1 MAVKQNIKNKKFV
14 NFLEKLA
21 SWEVIILSANPGN
34 PILARDT
41 LLGSGLKNFIIL
53 ATCFMIWFLKSNKKF
68 KVSSFSLMCFITLW
82 LFMTSFFRNSPFNV
96 LIGLSATPLIMYMLI
111 SVSDFKRLRELLL
124 NALTKLSAAT
134 LIIYFAIY
142 RSLGI
147 GITNINRNGTVQI
160 FYIFRDWWGRP
171 ASIYQEPGCFQII
184 TISILILFIDELVK
198 LNFTNVKYYIKK
210 FGIVILTLLA
220 AQSSMGY
227 ICFTILVMLIFIYN
241 KSAKHNILVYAII
254 LVMGIIPIF
263 LLWQS
268 DTIQEKIDPTN
279 LLIRS
284 SLSERIAD
292 SNMLYEMSFISPL
305 TGLGKSS
312 PYYYGYARFYGG
324 FLHGDGVNGSL
335 NMIVCHGWPFFF
347 IIIVCMLVALGR
359 MKQDIPSILVLLVLL
374 LSYSDEAYYLH
385 YLMYLYIF
393 TFNSYDGRENLS

>member
-21 SWEVIILSANPGN
+21 AWEVIILSANPGN

-53 ATCFMIWFLKSNKKF
+53 ATCFMIWCLKSNKKF

-147 GITNINRNGTVQI
+147 GVTSISKNGVVQI

-171 ASIYQEPGCFQII
+171 SSIYQEPGCFQII
-184 TISILILFIDELVK
+184 IISILILFLDELVK

-241 KSAKHNILVYAII
+241 KSAKHNILVYTII
-254 LVMGIIPIF
+254 LVMGIISTF

-268 DTIQEKIDPTN
+268 DVVQQKIDPAN
-279 LLIRS
+279 FSLL
-284 SLSERIAD
+284 ERIDD

-305 TGLGKSS
+305 IGLGRAS
-312 PYYYGYARFYGG
+312 PDYYGYAKFYGG
-324 FLHGDGVNGSL
+324 FIHGNGINGCL

-347 IIIVCMLVALGR
+347 IVIVCMLVALGR
-359 MKQDIPSILVLLVLL
+359 MEQDIPSILVLLVLL
-374 LSYSDEAYYLH
+374 LSYSDESYYLH
-385 YLMYLYIF
+385 YLMYIYIF
-393 TFNSYDGRENLS
+393 TFNSYDGREN